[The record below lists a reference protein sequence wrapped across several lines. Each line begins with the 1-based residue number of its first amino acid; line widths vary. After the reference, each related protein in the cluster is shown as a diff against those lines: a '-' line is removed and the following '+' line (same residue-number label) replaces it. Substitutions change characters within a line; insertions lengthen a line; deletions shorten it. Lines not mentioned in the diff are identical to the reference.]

1 MANKINFKT
10 GLLYL
15 YWLMSGADGQKNFD
29 PEDPEWRTMRLMREH
44 EEISDRDFDNF
55 INTDLGTPDE
65 QLEKVVGSLKNATHM
80 QKVRA
85 LAWMDLVMIADGN
98 IHSKE
103 YELYTKVRMKFGV
116 EEEDVKKVKVKLP
129 SIFS

>member
-98 IHSKE
+98 IHTNE
-103 YELYTKVRMKFGV
+103 HELYTKVRQRFNL
-116 EEEDVKKVKVKLP
+116 EEDEIKKDRLSLP
-129 SIFS
+129 SL

>member
-98 IHSKE
+98 IHSNE
-103 YELYTKVRMKFGV
+103 HELYTKVRQRFNL
-116 EEEDVKKVKVKLP
+116 EEDEIKKDRLSLP
-129 SIFS
+129 SI

>member
-1 MANKINFKT
+1 MANKINYKT

-29 PEDPEWRTMRLMREH
+29 PEDPEWKTMRLMRRH
-44 EEISDRDFDNF
+44 EDINDRDFDNF
-55 INTDLGTPDE
+55 INSDLGTPDE
-65 QLEKVVGSLKNATHM
+65 QLEKVLRAMEHATHE

-85 LAWMDLVMIADGN
+85 LAWMDMVMIADGN

-103 YELYTKVRMKFGV
+103 NELYTKVRKKFNI
-116 EEEDVKKVKVKLP
+116 EEDEIKRDRLTLP
-129 SIFS
+129 TI

>member
-1 MANKINFKT
+1 MAKNLNFKT

-29 PEDPEWRTMRLMREH
+29 PEDPEWKTMRIMREH
-44 EEISDRDFDNF
+44 EDIGDRDFDTFVNS
-55 INTDLGTPDE
+55 DLGTPEE
-65 QLEKVVGSLKNATHM
+65 QLDMVLKSLDRATHA

-85 LAWMDLVMIADGN
+85 LAWMDLVMVADGN

-103 YELYTKVRMKFGV
+103 NELYVQVRNRFKID
-116 EEEDVKKVKVKLP
+116 EDEVKKDVLTLPKV
-129 SIFS
+129 

>member
-1 MANKINFKT
+1 MASKINFKT

-29 PEDPEWRTMRLMREH
+29 PEDPEWKTMRLMREH

-55 INTDLGTPDE
+55 INTDLGTPDQ
-65 QLEKVVGSLKNATHM
+65 QLEKVVGSLQHATHE

-103 YELYTKVRMKFGV
+103 DELYTKVRQRFNI
-116 EEEDVKKVKVKLP
+116 EEDEIKKDRLSLP
-129 SIFS
+129 SI

>member
-1 MANKINFKT
+1 MAKKINYKT

-29 PEDPEWRTMRLMREH
+29 PEDPEWKTMRLMRRH
-44 EEISDRDFDNF
+44 EDISDKDFDNF

-65 QLEKVVGSLKNATHM
+65 QLEIVLRALKHATHE

-85 LAWMDLVMIADGN
+85 LAWMDMVMIADGN

-103 YELYTKVRMKFGV
+103 NELYTKVREYFNID
-116 EEEDVKKVKVKLP
+116 EDEVKRDRLTLP
-129 SIFS
+129 TI

>member
-1 MANKINFKT
+1 MAKKINFKT

-29 PEDPEWRTMRLMREH
+29 PDDPEWKTMKLMRDYEN
-44 EEISDRDFDNF
+44 ISDSDFDSF
-55 INTDLGTPDE
+55 INTDLGSPDQ
-65 QLEKVVGSLKNATHM
+65 QLESVINSLNGVTHE
-80 QKVRA
+80 QKIRS

-103 YELYTKVRMKFGV
+103 HELYTKVRQRFNL
-116 EEEDVKKVKVKLP
+116 EEDEIKKDRLSLP
-129 SIFS
+129 NI

>member
-1 MANKINFKT
+1 MAKKINFKT

-29 PEDPEWRTMRLMREH
+29 PDDPEWKTMRLMRDH
-44 EEISDRDFDNF
+44 EEISDSDFDNF

-65 QLEKVVGSLKNATHM
+65 QLENVINSLNNVTYE
-80 QKVRA
+80 QKVRS

-103 YELYTKVRMKFGV
+103 NELYTKVRERFNL
-116 EEEDVKKVKVKLP
+116 EEDEIKKDRLSLP
-129 SIFS
+129 SI

>member
-1 MANKINFKT
+1 MAKNFNFKT

-29 PEDPEWRTMRLMREH
+29 PEDPEWKTMRMMREY
-44 EEISDRDFDNF
+44 EDIGDRDFDSFVNS
-55 INTDLGTPDE
+55 DLGTPDE
-65 QLEKVVGSLKNATHM
+65 QLDQVIKSLEKATHI

-85 LAWMDLVMIADGN
+85 LAWMDLVMVADGN

-103 YELYTKVRMKFGV
+103 NELYVQVRNRFGI
-116 EEEDVKKVKVKLP
+116 EEDEIKKDALTLP
-129 SIFS
+129 SV